1 MKCIECGLE
10 VERLYEEPVK
20 GNIMLTNCTNC
31 GKIADKFVEYE
42 YTLIFINMILCKTQ
56 VYRHILFNIDFC
68 DTLGGTGK
76 LFLAICFL
84 DVVLARCQ
92 DVKCLAIAVGNSLG
106 RNLGYFGLVLLTV
119 WMVQGKVE
127 ALKVVRAILLAS
139 FGKLGSFMIVTWNYS
154 FVHSI
159 TMRFFIYL
167 NHVIA
172 IKECLQ
178 LNYVKAFGVIFLASL
193 ITGFNEYHFLTVSN
207 SNV

>member
-1 MKCIECGLE
+1 
-10 VERLYEEPVK
+10 
-20 GNIMLTNCTNC
+20 
-31 GKIADKFVEYE
+31 
-42 YTLIFINMILCKTQ
+42 
-56 VYRHILFNIDFC
+56 
-68 DTLGGTGK
+68 
-76 LFLAICFL
+76 
-84 DVVLARCQ
+84 
-92 DVKCLAIAVGNSLG
+92 LAIAVGNSLG